1 MIIAIVGPSGIGKTR
16 LSIELAK
23 KYQAIVINCDSM
35 QVYKEMNIGTAK
47 ITPEEKSGIPHYLF
61 DIKSVK
67 DSYSVFE
74 YQKDLRAI
82 LDSNQ
87 NKNIIIVGG
96 TGLYL
101 KAGLYDYKFDL
112 RINKNEYLEYS
123 NQELYDLVKKKD
135 PYSDIH
141 QNNRRRMISFLNR
154 ELPNIKSSKLL
165 YNAIFIGLNAP
176 RDVLYSKV
184 NERVDKMLELGL
196 LEEVRILYNQ
206 GLRTQA
212 IMTSIGYKELYK
224 YFDQELSLTDAV
236 ELIKKNT
243 RRYVKRQYTWFNNQM
258 NITWFNVNF
267 ENFEKTTEEI
277 INYIETLDK

>member
-154 ELPNIKSSKLL
+154 KLPNIKSSKLL